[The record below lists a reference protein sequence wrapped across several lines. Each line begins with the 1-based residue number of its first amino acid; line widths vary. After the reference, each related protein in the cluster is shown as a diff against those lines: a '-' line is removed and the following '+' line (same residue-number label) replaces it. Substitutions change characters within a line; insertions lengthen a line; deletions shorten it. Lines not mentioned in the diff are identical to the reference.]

1 MASVDQELSVVD
13 YDGFCRVACR
23 QRRSSLRLENI
34 KTL

>member
-1 MASVDQELSVVD
+1 VAAVDQEFTVVD
-13 YDGFCRVACR
+13 DNGFCRVACR